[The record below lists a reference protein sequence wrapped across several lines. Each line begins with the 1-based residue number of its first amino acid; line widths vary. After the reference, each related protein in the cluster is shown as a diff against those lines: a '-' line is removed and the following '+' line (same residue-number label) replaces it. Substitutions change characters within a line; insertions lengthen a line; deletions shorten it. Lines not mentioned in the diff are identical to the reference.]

1 MDRQSHTPDVS
12 VVIVNYNGLA
22 FLPGCLD
29 SLHRAFSRFTHEVI
43 VVDNASSDGSQAWLI
58 ERRDIRYIALSENT
72 GFTGGNNVGV
82 AAAEGRVVLLLNN
95 DTLLQTPLDDMIAK
109 ALAPGVGVVGCRLL
123 YGDGRQ
129 QFSVGLDHQP
139 LRIVLSWLGLEKR
152 HRLPDVFRRLE
163 TDPTFYLVDHASV
176 PWVSGA
182 VLATPRAL
190 WQKLSGLDEEF
201 FMYCEDVDYCK
212 RARDAG
218 FSVAYD
224 SSVLVTHFEGAG
236 KAWIG
241 SAALL
246 RTVRAYFIYLEKHAG
261 IQRARL
267 CAAGLAAVFALR
279 CMAFAALTLLAKAD
293 THKAI
298 RRMQAKG
305 FASACQVMAIAA
317 VRGQRPA
324 LP

>member
-1 MDRQSHTPDVS
+1 MDRPSHTPDVS

-43 VVDNASSDGSQAWLI
+43 VVDNASSDGSQAWLSD
-58 ERRDIRYIALSENT
+58 RSDIRYIALPDNT

-82 AAAEGRVVLLLNN
+82 GAATGKVVLLLNN
-95 DTLLQTPLDDMIAK
+95 DTLLQTPLDDMIAQ
-109 ALAPGVGVVGCRLL
+109 AMAPYVGAVGCRLQ

-129 QFSVGLDHQP
+129 QFSVGLDHHA
-139 LRIVLSWLGLEKR
+139 LRVVLSWLGLEKR
-152 HRLPDVFRRLE
+152 HRLPSVFRRLE
-163 TDPTFYLVDHASV
+163 TDPAFYLADHASV

-190 WQKLSGLDEEF
+190 WLRLGGLDEAF

-212 RARDAG
+212 RVRDAG
-218 FSVAYD
+218 FRVAYD

-241 SAALL
+241 PAALL

-261 IQRARL
+261 VQRARL
-267 CAAGLAAVFALR
+267 CAAGLATVFALR
-279 CMAFAALTLLAKAD
+279 SMAFAALTLLTKAD
-293 THKAI
+293 THKAT

-305 FASACQVMAIAA
+305 FASACKSMAIAA
-317 VRGQRPA
+317 VRGQRPT